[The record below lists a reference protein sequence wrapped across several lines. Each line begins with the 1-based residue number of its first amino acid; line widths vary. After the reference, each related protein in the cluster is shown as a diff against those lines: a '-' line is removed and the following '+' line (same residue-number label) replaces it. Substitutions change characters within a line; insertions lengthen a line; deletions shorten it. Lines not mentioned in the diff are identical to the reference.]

1 MLEQIQKLKEVIGA
15 KRELLLSVA
24 ELPPDSPEPKICLD
38 NTGLL
43 LDTLESF
50 TKEEKAK
57 YLPKTIE
64 KDVEAEIS
72 KTISGLESI
81 DGQPASG
88 TISSVLLQMDLLY
101 AICLEYGLI
110 TFGFSSKEALSMVE
124 QIKAYKNEVAQ
135 LANES
140 RKAINQKAK
149 TVGQLAEKADGNI
162 QVIQQSL
169 TQLVQTKMD
178 EYKEK
183 IELQVGEAEKT
194 VKTIKEFSETA
205 KSLQAEINKGKEEV
219 VLEKEGLVKLLAE
232 VTKTKESISS
242 ELLQIQKEHQ
252 ISTQTSTTVSTL
264 TAQIQVKLDD
274 STKSLVNIQNKETQ
288 VTDFYKNIEIY
299 KAEIIKFQKGVNEQH
314 AILLE
319 QTEGNIKNFTD
330 KTKNIIEQN
339 EAQQNKITEL
349 LAKAVGTSLFT
360 AQSQRTKKL
369 FRSRLLWLIIL
380 VLTVIGACIFVLYLA
395 YASKTPD
402 MTFFIRLS
410 LVGPLAFW
418 VWFATAQYGKERHSE
433 EEYAFKSTISISLDP
448 YRDLLKKMR
457 EDGAKETE
465 FVQKLMEEIFDNPV
479 RHIYKDHSESKELLE
494 RKYEIVEII
503 KEISSIID
511 KIQSMED
518 FVSGKSQLINLLE
531 EFCRTLRPNKT
542 KMIAGKPK

>member
-1 MLEQIQKLKEVIGA
+1 MFEQIQKLKEVIGA

-24 ELPPDSPEPKICLD
+24 ELSPDSPDPKICLN

-72 KTISGLESI
+72 KTISGIESI

-88 TISSVLLQMDLLY
+88 TISKALLQMDLLY

-110 TFGFSSKEALSMVE
+110 TFGFSSKEASSMVE
-124 QIKAYKNEVAQ
+124 QIKAYKEEVAQ
-135 LANES
+135 LASES
-140 RKAINQKAK
+140 RKAINQRSKA
-149 TVGQLAEKADGNI
+149 VEQSVEKAESNI

-169 TQLVQTKMD
+169 TQSVQTKID
-178 EYKEK
+178 ECKTK
-183 IELQVGEAEKT
+183 IDLQVGEAEKA
-194 VKTIKEFSETA
+194 VKTIKEFLETA
-205 KSLQAEINKGKEEV
+205 SLLQVEINKGKEEV

-252 ISTQTSTTVSTL
+252 ISTQTSTSVSTL
-264 TAQIQVKLDD
+264 AAQIQVKLDD

-288 VTDFYKNIEIY
+288 VNDFYKNIETY
-299 KAEIIKFQKGVNEQH
+299 KAEIIEFQKGIKEQH
-314 AILLE
+314 SILLE
-319 QTEGNIKNFTD
+319 KTESNINNFAE

-339 EAQQNKITEL
+339 ESQQNKITEL

-369 FRSRLLWLIIL
+369 YRSRLIWLIIL
-380 VLTVIGACIFVLYLA
+380 VFTVIGACAFVLYLA

-418 VWFATAQYGKERHSE
+418 VWFATTQYGKERHSE
-433 EEYAFKSTISISLDP
+433 EEYAFKSTISVSLDP

-494 RKYEIVEII
+494 RKYEVVEII

-531 EFCRTLRPNKT
+531 EFCHTLRPDK
-542 KMIAGKPK
+542 KMIVAKPK

>member
-1 MLEQIQKLKEVIGA
+1 MFEQIQKLKVAIGA
-15 KRELLLSVA
+15 KQELLLRVA
-24 ELPPDSPEPKICLD
+24 ELLPDSPEPKICLD
-38 NTGLL
+38 NTSLL

-50 TKEEKAK
+50 AKEEKAK

-64 KDVEAEIS
+64 KDVAARILN
-72 KTISGLESI
+72 INSGLELINEQSTPDKI
-81 DGQPASG
+81 VN
-88 TISSVLLQMDLLY
+88 VLEQMDLLY
-101 AICLEYGLI
+101 ATCLKYGLI
-110 TFGFSSKEALSMVE
+110 TFGFSSKEALSMIE
-124 QIKAYKNEVAQ
+124 QIKAYKNDVAQ
-135 LANES
+135 LAYES

-149 TVGQLAEKADGNI
+149 TVEQSVEKAESNT
-162 QVIQQSL
+162 QVLQQSL
-169 TQLVQTKMD
+169 TQSIQTKID
-178 EYKEK
+178 ECKTK
-183 IELQVGEAEKT
+183 IDLQVGEAEKT
-194 VKTIKEFSETA
+194 VKAIKDLSETA
-205 KSLQAEINKGKEEV
+205 ISLQQEIDKKKKDAISEQEAI
-219 VLEKEGLVKLLAE
+219 VKLGAAITE
-232 VTKTKESISS
+232 TKKAFST
-242 ELLQIQKEHQ
+242 ELQEILKEHQ

-264 TAQIQVKLDD
+264 TAQIQAKLDD

-288 VTDFYKNIEIY
+288 VTDFYKNIETY
-299 KAEIIKFQKGVNEQH
+299 KAEIIEFQKGINEQH
-314 AILLE
+314 SILLE
-319 QTEGNIKNFTD
+319 QTEGNIKNFAE

-339 EAQQNKITEL
+339 ESQQNKITEL

-369 FRSRLLWLIIL
+369 YRSRLIWLIIL
-380 VLTVIGACIFVLYLA
+380 VFTVIGACAFVLYLA

-418 VWFATAQYGKERHSE
+418 VWFATTQYGKERHSE
-433 EEYAFKSTISISLDP
+433 EEYAFKSTISVSLDP

-494 RKYEIVEII
+494 RKYEVVEII

-531 EFCRTLRPNKT
+531 EFCHTLRPDK
-542 KMIAGKPK
+542 KMIVAKSK